1 MKALFLSILI
11 TISFLA
17 KGQKIETSSS
27 KIIFE
32 ISNFGIN
39 TVEGEITGMTGTV
52 DLKKGEVDVCV
63 KPATVST
70 GIEKRDDHLKTTD
83 FFNVDKYPEICF
95 VSSKLENTD
104 KGYLATGRLTLHG
117 QTKTVKIPLAVS
129 ASGSQTIL
137 KGEFDV
143 NRFDYG
149 LGAEAYDGTFQ
160 VGEIAKVK
168 ITCVV
173 K

>member
-1 MKALFLSILI
+1 MKILFLSVLSA
-11 TISFLA
+11 ISFLA
-17 KGQKIETSSS
+17 ISQNVETSSS
-27 KIIFE
+27 KITFE

-52 DLKKGEVDVCV
+52 DLKKGKIDVCV

-70 GIEKRDDHLKTTD
+70 GIEKRDEHLKTAD
-83 FFNVDKYPEICF
+83 FFNVSKYPEVCF
-95 VSSKLENTD
+95 LASKVQKMD
-104 KGYLATGRLTLHG
+104 SGYLATGRLTLHG
-117 QTKTVKIPLAVS
+117 QTKTVKIPLTLSDEGNRTV
-129 ASGSQTIL
+129 L
-137 KGEFDV
+137 NGEFEV

-160 VGEIAKVK
+160 IGEIAKVQ